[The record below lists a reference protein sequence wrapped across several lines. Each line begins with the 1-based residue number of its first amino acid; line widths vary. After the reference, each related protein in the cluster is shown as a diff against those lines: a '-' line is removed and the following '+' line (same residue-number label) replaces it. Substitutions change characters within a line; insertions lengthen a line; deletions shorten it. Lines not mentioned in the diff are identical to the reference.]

1 MLSFLNPWGLLF
13 ALFIPAIII
22 LYLLKQQHE
31 DLLIS
36 STYLWEKALEDIR
49 ASRPWQRM
57 KRNIL
62 LLLQVAAV
70 LLLTLAVSRPFFNQA
85 GTSEDYIVILDCS
98 ASMQA
103 RDVNPSRFSKA
114 LEDVERLVDGMI
126 PGQRLTIIEATQ
138 QPGIIVNRTA
148 DKGVLKEALQ
158 TVKAGNGT
166 ADVQGAVSLA
176 NSLAEEMTS
185 VSIYVYSDQEFT
197 VSDERITT
205 FVYNEAGENRGIANV
220 SYTMRDDG
228 PVVLSSIVNYGNDC
242 TLTLECKVDDV
253 TVGVKEVEIESEETA
268 SVYWNNLPS
277 NGQVVEISIIEEDD
291 LMVDNKGWA
300 VLEVLSSARVL
311 LVTGRNT
318 FLEKA
323 VKLRADVKLDKTT
336 FEQAEGMEGY
346 QLYIYDGY
354 LPEELPRDGSILIF
368 NPRSSEKEG
377 TFLKVGEEFT
387 PGSVRLRGSSSYQEL
402 VQYIHPEQ
410 FHIAKAV
417 SVEPPAWTQTIL
429 DDGENPLFLAGEL
442 GNQRIAIFTF
452 DIHNSDLPLKTDFPI
467 LIQNLMEWMLP
478 RVVEQDVQKFS
489 GEELSINPL
498 PHAEQLYVITPSGEA
513 IQAAPP
519 FPVAPFN
526 DTEEIG
532 VYKLEQILGEE
543 KVRSYFTVHIPVHE
557 ESNLR
562 QSGEALE
569 VESQGR
575 NQEMIPTARREIWN
589 ILIWLVLAL
598 ILAEWWVYQRGY

>member
-1 MLSFLNPWGLLF
+1 LNPWGLLF

-103 RDVNPSRFSKA
+103 RDVKPSRFSKA

>member
-1 MLSFLNPWGLLF
+1 
-13 ALFIPAIII
+13 
-22 LYLLKQQHE
+22 
-31 DLLIS
+31 
-36 STYLWEKALEDIR
+36 
-49 ASRPWQRM
+49 
-57 KRNIL
+57 
-62 LLLQVAAV
+62 
-70 LLLTLAVSRPFFNQA
+70 
-85 GTSEDYIVILDCS
+85 
-98 ASMQA
+98 
-103 RDVNPSRFSKA
+103 
-114 LEDVERLVDGMI
+114 
-126 PGQRLTIIEATQ
+126 
-138 QPGIIVNRTA
+138 
-148 DKGVLKEALQ
+148 
-158 TVKAGNGT
+158 
-166 ADVQGAVSLA
+166 
-176 NSLAEEMTS
+176 MTS

>member
-1 MLSFLNPWGLLF
+1 LSFLNPWGLLF